1 MIKSAEEF
9 VRLRDSEEKAEYD
22 RSALEEA
29 PVSVWRDV
37 IFRYPSYRKWVA
49 HNKTI
54 PLEILEELCRYEAD
68 VKIFVAMK
76 RQLSNDLFVRLAADP
91 SAVVRQQVA
100 ANKKV
105 PLDLLKNLSLDL
117 DEDVAR
123 VARFNLNGRSK

>member
-1 MIKSAEEF
+1 
-9 VRLRDSEEKAEYD
+9 
-22 RSALEEA
+22 
-29 PVSVWRDV
+29 
-37 IFRYPSYRKWVA
+37 
-49 HNKTI
+49 
-54 PLEILEELCRYEAD
+54 
-68 VKIFVAMK
+68 MK

-105 PLDLLKNLSLDL
+105 PLVLLKNLSLDL

>member
-1 MIKSAEEF
+1 MIESAEEF

-54 PLEILEELCRYEAD
+54 PLEILEELCQYEAD